1 MCGNYFLS
9 KQEVRKAIAYSIDK
23 ENIVSSIFNN
33 RYYTSSFPLDFGSW
47 LCQEQD
53 ASSGYNLD
61 QAKQLLV
68 DNGWNY
74 RNQYWQKTENYK
86 TQKLVLNLLV
96 KASDLSKVSV
106 AQNIKG
112 QLENQGI
119 RINIVQAAD
128 NQYNSSLQNK
138 NYDIALCSN
147 YVSPSP
153 NLNTYFGEGNLA
165 NYNNDE
171 VNNIISEVNNTTD
184 ENILKEK
191 YKRLIEIYKSDIPYV
206 SLYSNKHIV
215 AYNSELVGEI
225 TPNWFYQFYG
235 IENWYK

>member
-1 MCGNYFLS
+1 M
-9 KQEVRKAIAYSIDK
+9 
-23 ENIVSSIFNN
+23 
-33 RYYTSSFPLDFGSW
+33 
-47 LCQEQD
+47 
-53 ASSGYNLD
+53 
-61 QAKQLLV
+61 
-68 DNGWNY
+68 
-74 RNQYWQKTENYK
+74 
-86 TQKLVLNLLV
+86 
-96 KASDLSKVSV
+96 
-106 AQNIKG
+106 
-112 QLENQGI
+112 
-119 RINIVQAAD
+119 
-128 NQYNSSLQNK
+128 QNK